1 MNRARAVVLSGLVS
15 VSAGIWVGA
24 GAAWGMAASGAA
36 AVAWG
41 LLFMDVEPDAGQ
53 VRGPD
58 DQPPA

>member
-15 VSAGIWVGA
+15 MSAGTWVGA
-24 GAAWGMAASGAA
+24 GTAWGLAASGAA
-36 AVAWG
+36 AAVWG
-41 LLFMDVEPDAGQ
+41 LLFMDVEPDAGR